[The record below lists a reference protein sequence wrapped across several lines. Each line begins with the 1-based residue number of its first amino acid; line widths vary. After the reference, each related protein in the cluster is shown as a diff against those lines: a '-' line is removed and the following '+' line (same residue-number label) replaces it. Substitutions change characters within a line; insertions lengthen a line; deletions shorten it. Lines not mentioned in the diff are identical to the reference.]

1 MDKEDGIYKEGA
13 TASVKAEAKEGFEFV
28 GWKEKGQT
36 EYVSKDAEY
45 QFKVT
50 KNIELTG
57 EFKAVE
63 APHVPSAQEILHDIL
78 VNHKIPS
85 EVKAGTETLVLP
97 EVPEGSK
104 IEIVA
109 VNPEGII
116 GLDGKVTTPETDTEV
131 IVTIQVNRYKRS
143 NSQS

>member
-1 MDKEDGIYKEGA
+1 M
-13 TASVKAEAKEGFEFV
+13 KAEAKERFEFV

-63 APHVPSAQEILHDIL
+63 VPHIPSAQEILDDIL
-78 VNHKIPS
+78 ANHKIPS

-97 EVPEGSK
+97 E
-104 IEIVA
+104 A
-109 VNPEGII
+109 VSYTH
-116 GLDGKVTTPETDTEV
+116 LDV
-131 IVTIQVNRYKRS
+131 YKRQVEATKIQYRRS
-143 NSQS
+143 LTRESGKQQLRMR